1 MQAPVLQMHNLLHM
15 TNNDYRSG
23 PRLGFIGL
31 GAMGGRMAKRL
42 LAAGYDL
49 TLHDR
54 IRDHARPLEQAGAK
68 FAPTPQR
75 LAAAVDVVISSLTDD
90 AALEEVMFGAEGALA
105 HARPGTIFIEMS
117 TVSPRASQRLHEAAS
132 ARSLDVLDAPVSGST
147 PQAEAGQLVI
157 IVGGEEGVYLKCLP
171 ILIVLGKESFY
182 MGAAGSG
189 TATKLCLNTLLGLG
203 IQALAE
209 AIALG
214 LRSGLDG
221 ERLLHMLGA
230 TAVLSPSQKSKLDH
244 ARTGEYPATFPLR
257 LMYKDFSLISQR
269 ALELSLAMP
278 STAAAAQVCAV
289 EHARYRAQADEDF
302 SAVIRTAQQM
312 AGLVE
317 WTPASEV
324 PA

>member
-1 MQAPVLQMHNLLHM
+1 M
-15 TNNDYRSG
+15 TNTDSRYG

-31 GAMGGRMAKRL
+31 GAMGGRMARRL

-49 TLHDR
+49 TVHDR
-54 IRDHARPLEQAGAK
+54 NREHARPLEQAGAK
-68 FAPTPQR
+68 FASRPDQ

-90 AALEEVMFGAEGALA
+90 AALEEVMFGAESALA
-105 HARPGTIFIEMS
+105 QARPGTIFVEMS
-117 TVSPRASQRLHEAAS
+117 TVSPRASQRLHQAAS

-147 PQAEAGQLVI
+147 PQAQEGQLVI
-157 IVGGEEGVYLKCLP
+157 VVGGDEDVYLKCLP

-214 LRSGLDG
+214 LRSGLDN
-221 ERLLHMLGA
+221 ERLLHLLGE

-244 ARTGEYPATFPLR
+244 ARTGEYPPTFPLR

-269 ALELSLAMP
+269 ALELSVAMP
-278 STAAAAQVCAV
+278 CTAAAAQVCAV
-289 EHARYRAQADEDF
+289 EHARGSAQGDEDF
-302 SAVIRTAQQM
+302 SAVIRTAQEM
-312 AGLVE
+312 AGLKG
-317 WTPASEV
+317 WIPASAV
-324 PA
+324 SA